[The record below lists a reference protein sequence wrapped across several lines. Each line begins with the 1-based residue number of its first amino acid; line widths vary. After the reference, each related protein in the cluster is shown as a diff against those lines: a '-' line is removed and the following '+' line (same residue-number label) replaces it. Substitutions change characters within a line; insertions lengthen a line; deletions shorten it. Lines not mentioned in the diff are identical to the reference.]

1 MRDASSPYLTVTED
15 AEVEVY
21 LERRNTNG
29 RQLEPASGLTGVK
42 VLVAATKGGTAIG
55 TLDLD
60 LTEPST
66 PSRLRA
72 AHPGPHCSEK
82 NERGACNGGGPRETE
97 RGARSAPPFWR
108 GLMKLYFNYARFLET
123 PLPLDI
129 NVRAVALG
137 IRAALPALEAA
148 DGGAIVVTGSV
159 SGLFGDSGLWAYN
172 ASKAAVV
179 NLVRSVALDIGHLGI
194 RINAVCPGPVRTA
207 MTANVAGTDM
217 ERSMQA
223 RLPLQRF
230 GDPAEIANVISFLAS
245 TEASFVTGAELPVD
259 GGVTCGTGQWATTGG
274 RRAGFL

>member
-1 MRDASSPYLTVTED
+1 MNRHEGRVAIVTGAAAGIGRATVEKFVAEGASVVAVDVQRDALVW
-15 AEVEVY
+15 A
-21 LERRNTNG
+21 
-29 RQLEPASGLTGVK
+29 AGLDR
-42 VLVAATKGGTAIG
+42 VA
-55 TLDLD
+55 TLAGD
-60 LTEPST
+60 LTDPAVNAEMVALAQ
-66 PSRLRA
+66 SRFGALHA
-72 AHPGPHCSEK
+72 VALNAGIVVQGTIQ
-82 NERGACNGGGPRETE
+82 RG
-97 RGARSAPPFWR
+97 S
-108 GLMKLYFNYARFLET
+108 LEDYDRVM
-123 PLPLDI
+123 DI

-137 IRAALPALEAA
+137 IRAALPALETV